1 MPTGRK
7 KRRLFLLP
15 VLLLPLGPSL
25 EKRACVQAPEDG
37 SANSAVMVRPCAAH
51 PTGPKPYRKN
61 KTKGKAA
68 ANPSEIPV
76 ACLEAKDSPLNIQEF
91 FQSYV
96 RVQAWRFVEEQIVA
110 DGWIFARALDKD
122 ELLQFAK
129 EGRFAGHVTWS
140 EGKAVI
146 RVSTRE
152 LDDGYTRVEV
162 SAHLQGFG
170 QNLDRFAPARDT
182 WDLDSTG
189 LLEKILIEALEE
201 HFKSLHAARQANP
214 PQLGAAK
221 P

>member
-1 MPTGRK
+1 M
-7 KRRLFLLP
+7 
-15 VLLLPLGPSL
+15 
-25 EKRACVQAPEDG
+25 
-37 SANSAVMVRPCAAH
+37 
-51 PTGPKPYRKN
+51 
-61 KTKGKAA
+61 
-68 ANPSEIPV
+68 

-96 RVQAWRFVEEQIVA
+96 RVQGWRFVEEQIVA

-129 EGRFAGHVTWS
+129 EGRLAGHVTWS

>member
-1 MPTGRK
+1 MPTARK

-15 VLLLPLGPSL
+15 VLLLPLGLSRD
-25 EKRACVQAPEDG
+25 ERACAQAPEEG
-37 SANSAVMVRPCAAH
+37 SANVAAMVRVCAVR
-51 PTGPKPYRKN
+51 PTGSKPYRKN
-61 KTKGKAA
+61 KTKGKTAG
-68 ANPSEIPV
+68 NPSEFPL
-76 ACLEAKDSPLNIQEF
+76 ACLEAKDSPLDIQEF

-96 RVQAWRFVEEQIVA
+96 RVHAWRFADEEIVA

-129 EGRFAGHVTWS
+129 EGRLAGHVTWS

-146 RVSTRE
+146 RVATHE

-170 QNLDRFAPARDT
+170 QNVDRFAPARDT

-189 LLEKILIEALEE
+189 LLEKTLIAALEE
-201 HFKSLHAARQANP
+201 HFKSLHATP
-214 PQLGAAK
+214 SS
-221 P
+221 